1 MTNPQR
7 EFVTFVIGNLA
18 ARLVIS
24 ESQAYNMLNNAAAI
38 RDYIVPAYDVLHTF
52 SRDYIIDDIIDYIK
66 EKGVLPC

>member
-1 MTNPQR
+1 
-7 EFVTFVIGNLA
+7 
-18 ARLVIS
+18 
-24 ESQAYNMLNNAAAI
+24 MLNNAAAI